1 MVSPHHNVTGAE
13 GFAQDLDAL
22 LRLSLSTHEDVEGRI
37 IGLGPAVDG
46 DVALRQNGNARH
58 ATIGREV
65 MQMDVQQGCARYLHA
80 PLERALDVL
89 DIIQTTGTEQVHQ
102 KVGAGIAQPVA
113 LDEKVLP
120 VVMRNLRIVFVR
132 HLRSN
137 TTIFLLGG
145 A

>member
-1 MVSPHHNVTGAE
+1 
-13 GFAQDLDAL
+13 
-22 LRLSLSTHEDVEGRI
+22 
-37 IGLGPAVDG
+37 
-46 DVALRQNGNARH
+46 
-58 ATIGREV
+58 
-65 MQMDVQQGCARYLHA
+65 VQQGCARYLHA

-89 DIIQTTGTEQVHQ
+89 DIIQTTGTEQIHQ

-120 VVMRNLRIVFVR
+120 VVMRNLRIVVMRNVRIVFVR
-132 HLRSN
+132 YMRSN